1 MEELQKQIDELKQ
14 DIKNLNAST
23 TIPFDVAE
31 SMKIRVLEDVNTLAT
46 SGKSA
51 SSENSSINIVAVPA
65 VISVLNQPD
74 GFLQVV
80 INNNTYYLPF
90 YS

>member
-1 MEELQKQIDELKQ
+1 MDLQQQINELRQE
-14 DIKNLNAST
+14 IKNLNAST

-31 SMKIRVLEDVNTLAT
+31 SMKIRVLEDINTLAT
-46 SGKSA
+46 SGKDA
-51 SSENSSINIVAVPA
+51 TSENETVTITGTPQSFTK
-65 VISVLNQPD
+65 LKQPS

-80 INNNTYYLPF
+80 INNNAYFIPF